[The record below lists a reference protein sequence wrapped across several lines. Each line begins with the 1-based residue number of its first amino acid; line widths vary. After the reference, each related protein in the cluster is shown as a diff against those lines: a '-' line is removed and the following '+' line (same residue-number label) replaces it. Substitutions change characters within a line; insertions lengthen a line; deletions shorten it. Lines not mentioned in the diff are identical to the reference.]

1 MKDEIEKIKK
11 KLKKDFDELVDT
23 DSDIPVHEKRAK
35 DKKIREI

>member
-1 MKDEIEKIKK
+1 MEDDIEKVKK
-11 KLKKDFDELVDT
+11 KLKKDFDELVD